1 MNNPMAGNLLAT
13 MMQMM
18 RSGGNP
24 MYLLQQM
31 AAQDPQVSQAMRMIQ
46 GKSPQQL
53 RSMAEN
59 MAKERGVSLEGMAN
73 QMGITL
79 PNSQKS

>member
-53 RSMAEN
+53 RSMAEI

>member
-1 MNNPMAGNLLAT
+1 MNNPMAGNLLAA

-79 PNSQKS
+79 PNSQKR

>member
-13 MMQMM
+13 MMQIM

-79 PNSQKS
+79 PNSQKK

>member
-1 MNNPMAGNLLAT
+1 MNNPMVGNLLAA

-24 MYLLQQM
+24 MYLLQQL
-31 AAQDPQVSQAMRMIQ
+31 AAQEPQVSQAMRMIQ

-79 PNSQKS
+79 PNSQKR

>member
-1 MNNPMAGNLLAT
+1 MNNPMVGNLLAA
-13 MMQMM
+13 MMQIM

-31 AAQDPQVSQAMRMIQ
+31 TAQDPQVSQAMRMIQ

-59 MAKERGVSLEGMAN
+59 MAKERGVSLESMAN

>member
-1 MNNPMAGNLLAT
+1 MNNQMVGNLLAA

-79 PNSQKS
+79 PNSQKR

>member
-1 MNNPMAGNLLAT
+1 MNNPMVGNLLAA

-59 MAKERGVSLEGMAN
+59 MAKERGVSLESMAN

-79 PNSQKS
+79 PNSQKR

>member
-1 MNNPMAGNLLAT
+1 MNNPMAGNLLSA

-79 PNSQKS
+79 PNSQKR

>member
-1 MNNPMAGNLLAT
+1 MNNPMVGNLLAA
-13 MMQMM
+13 MMQMI

-79 PNSQKS
+79 PDRQKR

>member
-1 MNNPMAGNLLAT
+1 MNNPMAGNLLAA
-13 MMQMM
+13 MMQIM

-59 MAKERGVSLEGMAN
+59 MAKERGVSLESMAN

-79 PNSQKS
+79 PNSQKR

>member
-1 MNNPMAGNLLAT
+1 MNNPMAGNLLAA

-59 MAKERGVSLEGMAN
+59 MAKERGVSLEGMAT

-79 PNSQKS
+79 PNSQKR

>member
-1 MNNPMAGNLLAT
+1 MNNQMVGNLLAA

-31 AAQDPQVSQAMRMIQ
+31 AAQDPQVSQAMQMIQ

-59 MAKERGVSLEGMAN
+59 MAKERGISLEGMAN

-79 PNSQKS
+79 PNSQKR

>member
-1 MNNPMAGNLLAT
+1 MNNPMAGNLLAA
-13 MMQMM
+13 MMQMI

>member
-1 MNNPMAGNLLAT
+1 MNNQMVGNLLAA

-31 AAQDPQVSQAMRMIQ
+31 AAQDSQVSQAMRMIQ

-79 PNSQKS
+79 PNSQKK

>member
-1 MNNPMAGNLLAT
+1 MNNPMAGNLLAA
-13 MMQMM
+13 MMQIM

-31 AAQDPQVSQAMRMIQ
+31 ADQDPQVSQAMRMIQ

-79 PNSQKS
+79 PNRQKR

>member
-1 MNNPMAGNLLAT
+1 MNNPMVGNLLAA

-31 AAQDPQVSQAMRMIQ
+31 AAQDPTVSQAMRMIQ

-59 MAKERGVSLEGMAN
+59 MAKERGVSLESMAN

-79 PNSQKS
+79 PNSQKR

>member
-1 MNNPMAGNLLAT
+1 MNNQMVGNLLAA
-13 MMQMM
+13 MMQIM

-59 MAKERGVSLEGMAN
+59 MAKERGVSLESMAN

>member
-1 MNNPMAGNLLAT
+1 MNNPMAGNLLAA
-13 MMQMM
+13 MMQIM

-59 MAKERGVSLEGMAN
+59 MAKERGVSLESMAN

>member
-1 MNNPMAGNLLAT
+1 MNNPMVGNLLAA

-31 AAQDPQVSQAMRMIQ
+31 AAQDPQVTQAMRMIQ

-79 PNSQKS
+79 PNSQKR

>member
-1 MNNPMAGNLLAT
+1 MNNQMVWNLLAA
-13 MMQMM
+13 MMQIM

-59 MAKERGVSLEGMAN
+59 MAKERGVSLEGMAH

-79 PNSQKS
+79 PNSQKR

>member
-1 MNNPMAGNLLAT
+1 MNNPMAGNLLAA
-13 MMQMM
+13 MMQIM

-73 QMGITL
+73 EMGITL
-79 PNSQKS
+79 PNSQKR

>member
-1 MNNPMAGNLLAT
+1 MNNPMAGNLLAA

-31 AAQDPQVSQAMRMIQ
+31 AAQDPQLSQAMRMIQ

-59 MAKERGVSLEGMAN
+59 MAKERGVSLESMAN

>member
-1 MNNPMAGNLLAT
+1 MNNPMAGNLLAA
-13 MMQMM
+13 MMQIM

-79 PNSQKS
+79 PNSQKR

>member
-1 MNNPMAGNLLAT
+1 
-13 MMQMM
+13 
-18 RSGGNP
+18 

-79 PNSQKS
+79 PDRQKR

>member
-1 MNNPMAGNLLAT
+1 MNNPMAGNLLAA
-13 MMQMM
+13 MMQMI

-79 PNSQKS
+79 PNSQKR

>member
-1 MNNPMAGNLLAT
+1 MNNPMAGNLLAA

-18 RSGGNP
+18 RRGGNP

-59 MAKERGVSLEGMAN
+59 MAKERGVSLESMAN

-79 PNSQKS
+79 PNSQKR

>member
-1 MNNPMAGNLLAT
+1 MNNPMAGNLLAA

-59 MAKERGVSLEGMAN
+59 MAKERGVSLESMAN

>member
-1 MNNPMAGNLLAT
+1 MNNPMAGNLLAA
-13 MMQMM
+13 MMQIM

-31 AAQDPQVSQAMRMIQ
+31 AAQDPQLSQAMRMIQ

-59 MAKERGVSLEGMAN
+59 MAKERGVSLESMAN

>member
-1 MNNPMAGNLLAT
+1 MNNQMVGNLLAA
-13 MMQMM
+13 MMQMI

-79 PNSQKS
+79 PNSQKR

>member
-1 MNNPMAGNLLAT
+1 MNNQMVGNLLAA

-59 MAKERGVSLEGMAN
+59 MAKERGVSLESMAN
-73 QMGITL
+73 QLGITL
-79 PNSQKS
+79 PNNYRK

>member
-1 MNNPMAGNLLAT
+1 MNNPMAGNLLAA
-13 MMQMM
+13 MMQMI

-59 MAKERGVSLEGMAN
+59 MAKERGVSLESMAN

-79 PNSQKS
+79 PNSQKR

>member
-1 MNNPMAGNLLAT
+1 MNNPMAGNLLAA
-13 MMQMM
+13 MMQIM

-73 QMGITL
+73 QLGITL
-79 PNSQKS
+79 PNNYRK

>member
-1 MNNPMAGNLLAT
+1 MNNPMAGNLLAA

-31 AAQDPQVSQAMRMIQ
+31 AAQDPTVSQAMRMIQ

-79 PNSQKS
+79 PNSQKR

>member
-1 MNNPMAGNLLAT
+1 
-13 MMQMM
+13 
-18 RSGGNP
+18 

-79 PNSQKS
+79 PNSQKR

>member
-1 MNNPMAGNLLAT
+1 MNNPMVGNLLAA

-31 AAQDPQVSQAMRMIQ
+31 AAQDPQVFQAMRMIQ

-59 MAKERGVSLEGMAN
+59 MAKERGVSLESMAN

-79 PNSQKS
+79 PNSQKR

>member
-1 MNNPMAGNLLAT
+1 MNNPMAGNLLAA

-59 MAKERGVSLEGMAN
+59 MAKERGVSLESIAN

-79 PNSQKS
+79 PNSQKR

>member
-1 MNNPMAGNLLAT
+1 MNNQMVGNLLAA

>member
-1 MNNPMAGNLLAT
+1 MNNQMVGNLLAA
-13 MMQMM
+13 MMQIM

-31 AAQDPQVSQAMRMIQ
+31 AAQDPTVSQAMRMIQ

-59 MAKERGVSLEGMAN
+59 MAKERGVSLESMAN

>member
-1 MNNPMAGNLLAT
+1 MNNPMVGNLLAA

-79 PNSQKS
+79 PNSQKR

>member
-1 MNNPMAGNLLAT
+1 MNNPMSGNLLAA

-46 GKSPQQL
+46 GKSSQQL

-59 MAKERGVSLEGMAN
+59 MAKERGVSLESIAN

-79 PNSQKS
+79 PNSQKR